1 MGEGRGVDLL
11 EPVGRRHRRSGGG
24 LRGQGVVAA
33 MKLGHQLIRLGQS
46 EASTGASLTN
56 QRPGPVRGA
65 G

>member
-1 MGEGRGVDLL
+1 MMGEGRGVDLL

-46 EASTGASLTN
+46 EASTEVT
-56 QRPGPVRGA
+56 
-65 G
+65 